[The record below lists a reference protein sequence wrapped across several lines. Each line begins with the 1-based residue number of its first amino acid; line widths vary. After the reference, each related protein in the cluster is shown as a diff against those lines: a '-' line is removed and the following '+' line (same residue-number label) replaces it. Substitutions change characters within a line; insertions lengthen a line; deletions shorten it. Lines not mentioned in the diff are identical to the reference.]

1 MVSWRAERGQAAA
14 EFAALLPLAALLL
27 AGAWQLALVGH
38 ARWAAGS
45 AAHAA
50 ARAGAVGGDVRAA
63 ARERLPSGLER
74 GLRVRASGDGA
85 VRVTLRIPPVLG
97 MRVLGDVSATA
108 RFPDQG

>member
-27 AGAWQLALVGH
+27 AGAWQLALAGH

-45 AAHAA
+45 AAQGA
-50 ARAGAVGGDVRAA
+50 ARAGAVGADARAA
-63 ARERLPSGLER
+63 ARERLPARLER
-74 GLRVRASGDGA
+74 GMRVRSSAGA

-97 MRVLGDVSATA
+97 MGVLGHTSATA
-108 RFPDQG
+108 RFPDQR